1 MASRRV
7 RLAQRRKAAGL
18 SQETL
23 AALLG
28 IDRSTVVRWEAAV
41 TAPQPWL
48 RPRLA
53 VALGI
58 TIDDLGEL
66 LDEVGE
72 VIKPADDV
80 DDARRSPSIRLN
92 GESHLEA
99 LVEHLRE
106 QWHLLVKTDN
116 LLGPRYALSG
126 VLGQL
131 DTINEL
137 LTSAGTAGRPQVVR
151 LAAQYAESASWLYED
166 SGGTAEARHWSG
178 RALEWAIEAN
188 DPLMTSWVLFRR
200 SQQAVPSGNA
210 AQVLGLAGAA
220 RRAAPE
226 LLPPMRA
233 ALDQQEAHGLALD
246 GNETAAHRKLDDA
259 HAWAAVD
266 AAGDARTGHGSF
278 CTASYIEVQRA
289 GCWLTLGQPARA
301 IQLYEATLPGL
312 PDVYRRDR
320 GVALGRLA
328 SAYAASGEPEAA
340 ARTATE
346 ALDIGQEV
354 GSARTLG
361 VVRAVGKT
369 LSGHWKL
376 PAVAHFMGELATE
389 SR

>member
-1 MASRRV
+1 M
-7 RLAQRRKAAGL
+7 RLAQRRKAAGH
-18 SQETL
+18 SQENL

-28 IDRSTVVRWEAAV
+28 VDRSTVVRWEAAD

-48 RPRLA
+48 RPKLA
-53 VALGI
+53 AALRISVHELDG
-58 TIDDLGEL
+58 L
-66 LDEVGE
+66 LDDISEPTE
-72 VIKPADDV
+72 RRDAIS
-80 DDARRSPSIRLN
+80 DARPSMPIRLSD
-92 GESHLEA
+92 GPRLDA
-99 LVEHLRE
+99 VVEHLRE

-116 LLGPRYALSG
+116 LLGPRHALSG

-131 DTINEL
+131 ETINEL
-137 LTSAGTAGRPQVVR
+137 LATADIAGRPQVVR

-220 RRAAPE
+220 RRAATD

-233 ALDQQEAHGLALD
+233 ALDQQEAQGFALD
-246 GNETAAHRKLDDA
+246 GDESAAHRKLDAA
-259 HAWAAVD
+259 HTWAATD

-289 GCWLTLGQPARA
+289 GCWLTLGKPERA
-301 IQLYEATLPGL
+301 ISLYEATLPGL

-328 SAYAASGEPEAA
+328 SAYAVSGEPEPAA
-340 ARTATE
+340 MKATE
-346 ALDIGQEV
+346 ALSIGQEV
-354 GSARTLG
+354 GSERTLRL
-361 VVRAVGKT
+361 VRAVSKT
-369 LSGHWKL
+369 LSGYRQL
-376 PAVAHFMGELATE
+376 PAVSQFMRELAAE
-389 SR
+389 PR

>member
-7 RLAQRRKAAGL
+7 RLAQRRKAAGH
-18 SQETL
+18 SQEKL

-28 IDRSTVVRWEAAV
+28 VDRSTVVRWEAAG

-48 RPRLA
+48 RPKLA
-53 VALGI
+53 EALGI
-58 TIDDLGEL
+58 TVHELDGL
-66 LDEVGE
+66 LD
-72 VIKPADDV
+72 DV
-80 DDARRSPSIRLN
+80 SEPTGRRDAFSDARPRMSIRLSD
-92 GESHLEA
+92 GPRLDA
-99 LVEHLRE
+99 VVEHLRE

-116 LLGPRYALSG
+116 LLGPRHALSG

-131 DTINEL
+131 ETINEL
-137 LTSAGTAGRPQVVR
+137 LATAGTAGRPQVVR

-178 RALEWAIEAN
+178 RALELAIEAD

-220 RRAAPE
+220 RRAAPD

-233 ALDQQEAHGLALD
+233 ALDQQEAQGFALD
-246 GNETAAHRKLDDA
+246 GDESAAHQKLDDA
-259 HAWAAVD
+259 HTSAATD
-266 AAGDARTGHGSF
+266 ASGDAREGHGSF

-289 GCWLTLGQPARA
+289 GCWMTLGKPERA
-301 IQLYEATLPGL
+301 ISLYEATLPGL

-328 SAYAASGEPEAA
+328 SAYAASGEPEPAA
-340 ARTATE
+340 TIATE
-346 ALDIGQEV
+346 ALSIGQEV
-354 GSARTLG
+354 GSQRTLG
-361 VVRAVGKT
+361 LVRAVSKT
-369 LSGHWKL
+369 LSGYRQL
-376 PAVAHFMGELATE
+376 PAVSEFMHELAAE
-389 SR
+389 PR